1 MKKSSNSFRG
11 LPKILRINHIDP
23 KNLKISV
30 LFNNGDNRVLDF
42 KRIFNENWK
51 IQSTDIEYPLM
62 KPQEFQKVALVK
74 NTLSWK
80 NIKPYLT
87 NENGEQVTTVYDVGA
102 DVLYGLST
110 EDAERTQS
118 IGALFKSWRMDA
130 QLTQDEV
137 AQRAGTSRTYISKLE
152 NDTQAIEL
160 KTLSKIVEASLGKK
174 LVLSLQS

>member
-1 MKKSSNSFRG
+1 MKKSNNSFRG

-23 KNLKISV
+23 ENLKISV

-42 KRIFNENWK
+42 KRIFNEDWK
-51 IQSTDIEYPLM
+51 IQTSDVEYPLM
-62 KPQEFQKVALVK
+62 KPQEFQKVALVEH
-74 NTLSWK
+74 TLSWK

-87 NENGEQVTTVYDVGA
+87 NDKGEQVSSVYDVVA

-110 EDAERTQS
+110 EDAERSQS
-118 IGALFKSWRMDA
+118 IGALFKSWRIEA
-130 QLTQDEV
+130 RLTQDEV
-137 AQRAGTSRTYISKLE
+137 AQKAGTSRTYISKLE

-160 KTLSKIVEASLGKK
+160 KTLSKIVEASLGKR

>member
-1 MKKSSNSFRG
+1 MKNNKNAFRG
-11 LPKILRINHIDP
+11 SPKILRINQVDAQQ
-23 KNLKISV
+23 LRISV
-30 LFNNGDNRVLDF
+30 LYNNCSNRVLDF
-42 KRIFNENWK
+42 KKIFNQDWNITPK
-51 IQSTDIEYPLM
+51 DIEYPLL
-62 KPQEFQKVALVK
+62 KPSQFQKVELK
-74 NTLSWK
+74 NHTLSWK

-118 IGALFKSWRMDA
+118 LGALFKSWRMAA

-137 AQRAGTSRTYISKLE
+137 AHKAGTSRTYISKLE

-160 KTLSKIVEASLGKK
+160 KTLSKIVEASLGKR
-174 LVLSLQS
+174 LVISIE